1 MGSPVGENA
10 LGVKVLDT
18 YTLFFLYFSKMHDT
32 IPVMLNIY
40 DTRSISLFSIFAS
53 IPAISPVVLALLR
66 I

>member
-10 LGVKVLDT
+10 LGVKVSDT
-18 YTLFFLYFSKMHDT
+18 CTLFFSYILA

-53 IPAISPVVLALLR
+53 IPAISSVLLALLR